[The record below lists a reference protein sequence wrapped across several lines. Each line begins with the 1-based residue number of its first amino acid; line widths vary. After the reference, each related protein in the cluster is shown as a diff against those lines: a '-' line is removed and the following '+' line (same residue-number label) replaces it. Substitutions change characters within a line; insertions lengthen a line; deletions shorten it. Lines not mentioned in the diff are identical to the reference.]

1 MLDVCDLSRRE
12 GAIKTVIRIPPGPG
26 EEGGG
31 AHPALAPT
39 SSVDSSRSS
48 GADSGGRERI
58 LPEIPRPGRVE
69 GGASLVQPDTLDW
82 AGLERERRSLQIT
95 VHTAVFAKGGGR
107 KGLGFSVVG
116 GRDSPRGNM
125 GIFVKSIF
133 PGGQAAEMEN
143 IMEGE
148 RRHYWVLCTLA
159 GLCRAG
165 DEILSVNGRGVQ
177 GLSHQQAIQL
187 FRNIKSG
194 QITIYLARRLLH
206 CKK

>member
-48 GADSGGRERI
+48 GADSGSRAGERI

-69 GGASLVQPDTLDW
+69 GGASLVPDTLDW

-148 RRHYWVLCTLA
+148 RQHYSVLCTMA
-159 GLCRAG
+159 GL
-165 DEILSVNGRGVQ
+165 SVQ
-177 GLSHQQAIQL
+177 GTRS
-187 FRNIKSG
+187 
-194 QITIYLARRLLH
+194 
-206 CKK
+206 